1 MDMASDYMVQIR
13 DLLAAQGGRYLP
25 EEELARRLGC
35 SQAEIQEALAAL
47 EQQGG
52 QLDRLPG
59 LGAALRDGPDQL
71 TEQAV
76 TACLRACGSS
86 RPAPICFQEIDST
99 NAYLKRTPGLPHGT
113 AVLADCQTAGRG
125 RSGRSFQSPS
135 GKGVYLS
142 LLLRPALT
150 PEGLMPVTAMTA
162 VAVCD
167 AVERACGTRPQ
178 IKWTNDL
185 LLGGK
190 KIAGILTEMTLHA
203 GSVEALIIGVGINVR
218 QVAADFTPEVAE
230 MATSLSA
237 ALGKAVFRPRLAAEM
252 LAALDRMGDALGGDL
267 TAWVER
273 YRKDCV
279 TLGRPVRL
287 LWREGDSREAVAL
300 DVDEQFG
307 LQVRYRDGS
316 TETIRSGEV
325 SVRGLYG
332 YVE

>member
-1 MDMASDYMVQIR
+1 M
-13 DLLAAQGGRYLP
+13 RY
-25 EEELARRLGC
+25 
-35 SQAEIQEALAAL
+35 
-47 EQQGG
+47 
-52 QLDRLPG
+52 
-59 LGAALRDGPDQL
+59 
-71 TEQAV
+71 V
-76 TACLRACGSS
+76 
-86 RPAPICFQEIDST
+86 
-99 NAYLKRTPGLPHGT
+99 
-113 AVLADCQTAGRG
+113 
-125 RSGRSFQSPS
+125 
-135 GKGVYLS
+135 
-142 LLLRPALT
+142 
-150 PEGLMPVTAMTA
+150 
-162 VAVCD
+162 
-167 AVERACGTRPQ
+167 
-178 IKWTNDL
+178 
-185 LLGGK
+185 
-190 KIAGILTEMTLHA
+190 

-279 TLGRPVRL
+279 TLCRPVRL